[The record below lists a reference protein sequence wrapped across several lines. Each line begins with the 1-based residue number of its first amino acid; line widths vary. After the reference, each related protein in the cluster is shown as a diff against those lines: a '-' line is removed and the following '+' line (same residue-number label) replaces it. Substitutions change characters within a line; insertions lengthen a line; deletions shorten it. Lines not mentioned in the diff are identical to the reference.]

1 MQGGKFAMADTL
13 SPGHVEVPETQ
24 VWSFS
29 INVLQD
35 ISDKT
40 ILEVIKSIQKDEGMQ
55 KVLGLIRNG
64 WLDRKEKVPYEAM
77 PFR

>member
-1 MQGGKFAMADTL
+1 MQGGKFAMADTS
-13 SPGHVEVPETQ
+13 SPAHVEVPETQ
-24 VWSFS
+24 VGSFS

-40 ILEVIKSIQKDEGMQ
+40 ILEVIESTQKDEGMQ